1 MINNENLPN
10 KKVGNIL
17 SGHLQHPE
25 EVFQNNLFLTL
36 KRPVHF
42 WKLYW
47 KAFKAFIKP
56 FQAPQR
62 GVKIKI

>member
-36 KRPVHF
+36 KG
-42 WKLYW
+42 L
-47 KAFKAFIKP
+47 
-56 FQAPQR
+56 
-62 GVKIKI
+62 

>member
-17 SGHLQHPE
+17 LGHLQHPE

-36 KRPVHF
+36 KGLCISESCIERPSR
-42 WKLYW
+42 
-47 KAFKAFIKP
+47 P
-56 FQAPQR
+56 S
-62 GVKIKI
+62 